1 MNATVAKN
9 TYQNIK
15 NKTRSDEEIGYDVIS
30 IALKKLETNLCLL
43 SKAEKASE
51 ITKPFENS
59 ISTIYILQKGLDM
72 SSGGDLA
79 KNLFQLY
86 EFCRVKVVAY
96 GGIQVFGKSDSGVK
110 AKRDIE
116 LCHSYI
122 KEISK
127 SWEQSRIR

>member
-1 MNATVAKN
+1 MNASIAKN

-15 NKTRSDEEIGYDVIS
+15 SRTRSDEEIGYDVIS

-59 ISTIYILQKGLDM
+59 ISTIYILQKSLDM
-72 SSGGDLA
+72 SNGTDLA

-96 GGIQVFGKSDSGVK
+96 GGKQVFAKSAARIK
-110 AKRDIE
+110 AKTEIE
-116 LCHSYI
+116 QCHSFI
-122 KEISK
+122 KEISH
-127 SWEQSRIR
+127 SWEQSRIQ

>member
-1 MNATVAKN
+1 MNAMIAKN

-15 NKTRSDEEIGYDVIS
+15 DKTRSEEEIGYDVIS

-43 SKAEKASE
+43 SKAETASE

-72 SSGGDLA
+72 SSGSDLS

-86 EFCRVKVVAY
+86 EFCRVKVIAY
-96 GGIQVFGKSDSGVK
+96 CGKQVFEKKSTAQIK
-110 AKRDIE
+110 AKTEIE
-116 LCHSYI
+116 KCHSYI

-127 SWEQSRIR
+127 SWEQSRI

>member
-1 MNATVAKN
+1 MNAMIAKN

-15 NKTRSDEEIGYDVIS
+15 DKTRSEEEIGYDVIS

-43 SKAEKASE
+43 SKAGKASE

-110 AKRDIE
+110 AKKDIE

-127 SWEQSRIR
+127 SWEQSRI

>member
-1 MNATVAKN
+1 MNASIAKN

-15 NKTRSDEEIGYDVIS
+15 SRTRSDEEIGYDVIS

-72 SSGGDLA
+72 GSGSDLS

-86 EFCRVKVVAY
+86 EFCRVKVIAY
-96 GGIQVFGKSDSGVK
+96 CGKQVFEKSTAQIK
-110 AKRDIE
+110 AKTEIE
-116 LCHSYI
+116 QCHSFI
-122 KEISK
+122 KEISQ
-127 SWEQSRIR
+127 SWEQSRIQ